1 MGHIKKQTIKGS
13 VYSYIGVFLGFL
25 ISGLLL
31 PRLLTTEENGILKL
45 LISYSTLFAQFASFG
60 FTNATTRLFAFFRD
74 YKKNHH
80 GFLLILFLVIGV
92 GFILT
97 LSLFLIF
104 KNQLIAPNE
113 GNAALFNQYINFLIP
128 LSFFTLLFIMLD
140 TYFKVLFDATI
151 GTFYKEFIQRIFILI
166 AIACFYFNV
175 ISLNGFIIAYI
186 VANSL
191 PGFILLVRLIST
203 KQFSLKPDWGF
214 IDKHMA
220 KALFNM
226 SFYGIVV
233 GFAGIM
239 VLSVDSIIISRML
252 GIEATGIY
260 AITFFFS
267 TLIVIPSRALR
278 KISGTVLADAWR
290 DNDNSTIYS
299 VYRKSSINQLIF
311 GALIFVGLWANINN
325 VFKILPPEYEAGRYV
340 ILFLGLS
347 NLIEMASGVS
357 NTILVT
363 SKYYRFTAWLN
374 LLLVLMVVGFNILF
388 IDIFGLTGAAIASV
402 VSFLIFNLVRYLVIY
417 RLFAMHPFS
426 KKHLYT
432 LLLAAFTYALSL
444 LIPTLPNFIVDI
456 LVRSA
461 FICIVFGGGTLFF
474 NLSTEI
480 NETVKFLVDKITH
493 RK

>member
-13 VYSYIGVFLGFL
+13 AYSYIGVFLGFL

-31 PRLLTTEENGILKL
+31 PRLLTTEENGLLKL
-45 LISYSTLFAQFASFG
+45 LISYSSLFAQFASLG
-60 FTNATTRLFAFFRD
+60 FTNATTRLFAYFRD

-92 GFILT
+92 GFTLT
-97 LSLFLIF
+97 LSVFLIF
-104 KNQLIAPNE
+104 KNQLIAPDK
-113 GNAALFNQYINFLIP
+113 GNLDLFNQYVNFLIP

-140 TYFKVLFDATI
+140 TYFKVLFNATV
-151 GTFYKEFIQRIFILI
+151 GTFYKEFLQRIVVLA
-166 AIACFYFNV
+166 AIAGFYFDV

-191 PGFILLVRLIST
+191 PGFMLLLRLIFT

-214 IDKHMA
+214 IDRQMA

-290 DNDNSTIYS
+290 DDDRNTINRVYS
-299 VYRKSSINQLIF
+299 KSSINQLII
-311 GALIFVGLWANINN
+311 GVLIFVGLWANINN
-325 VFKILPPEYEAGRYV
+325 VFIILPHEYEAGRYV

-374 LLLVLMVVGFNILF
+374 LLLVIMVVGLNILF
-388 IDIFGLTGAAIASV
+388 IDIFGLTGAAIASF
-402 VSFLIFNLVRYLVIY
+402 VSFLIFNIARFSIIY
-417 RLFAMHPFS
+417 
-426 KKHLYT
+426 
-432 LLLAAFTYALSL
+432 
-444 LIPTLPNFIVDI
+444 
-456 LVRSA
+456 
-461 FICIVFGGGTLFF
+461 
-474 NLSTEI
+474 
-480 NETVKFLVDKITH
+480 
-493 RK
+493 

>member
-1 MGHIKKQTIKGS
+1 M
-13 VYSYIGVFLGFL
+13 FLGFL

-31 PRLLTTEENGILKL
+31 PRLLTTEENGLLKL
-45 LISYSTLFAQFASFG
+45 LISYSSLFAQFASLG
-60 FTNATTRLFAFFRD
+60 FTNATTRLFSFFRD
-74 YKKNHH
+74 HKKNHH
-80 GFLLILFLVIGV
+80 GFLLILFLVIGA

-97 LSLFLIF
+97 LGLFMIF

-113 GNAALFNQYINFLIP
+113 GNADLFNLYIDFLIP

-166 AIACFYFNV
+166 AIAAFYFD
-175 ISLNGFIIAYI
+175 IFSLHGFIIAYI
-186 VANSL
+186 VANCL
-191 PGFILLVRLIST
+191 PGLVLLIRLIST
-203 KQFSLKPDWGF
+203 KQFSLKSDWGF
-214 IDKHMA
+214 IDKQMA
-220 KALFNM
+220 RSLFNM
-226 SFYGIVV
+226 SFYGVIV
-233 GFAGIM
+233 GFAGIV
-239 VLSVDSIIISRML
+239 VLSVDSIIVSRML

-267 TLIVIPSRALR
+267 TLIIIPSRALR

-290 DNDNSTIYS
+290 DNDRVTIYS

-311 GALIFVGLWANINN
+311 GALIFVGLWANIDN
-325 VFKILPPEYEAGRYV
+325 VFKILPAEYEAGRYV
-340 ILFLGLS
+340 ILFLGFS

-374 LLLVLMVVGFNILF
+374 LLLVAMVVGFNILF

-402 VSFLIFNLVRYLVIY
+402 VSFIIFNIIRYLIIY
-417 RLFAMHPFS
+417 NLFSMHPFS

-432 LLLAAFTYALSL
+432 LLLALLAYALSL
-444 LIPTLPNFIVDI
+444 LIPTIPNFIVDI
-456 LVRSA
+456 IVRSA
-461 FICIVFGGGTLFF
+461 FICVVFGGGTLLFK
-474 NLSTEI
+474 LSTEI
-480 NETVKFLVDKITH
+480 NETVIFLVDKIRQ

>member
-13 VYSYIGVFLGFL
+13 AYSYIGVFLGFL

-31 PRLLTTEENGILKL
+31 PRLLTTEENGLLKL
-45 LISYSTLFAQFASFG
+45 LISYSSLFAQFASLG
-60 FTNATTRLFAFFRD
+60 FTNATTRLFAYFRD

-92 GFILT
+92 GFTLT
-97 LSLFLIF
+97 LSVFLIF
-104 KNQLIAPNE
+104 KNQLIAPDK
-113 GNAALFNQYINFLIP
+113 GNLDLFNQYVNFLIP

-140 TYFKVLFDATI
+140 TYFKVLFNATV
-151 GTFYKEFIQRIFILI
+151 GTFYKEFLQRIVVLA
-166 AIACFYFNV
+166 AIAGFYFDK

-191 PGFILLVRLIST
+191 PGFMLLLRLIFT

-214 IDKHMA
+214 IDRQMA

-290 DNDNSTIYS
+290 DDDRNTINRVYS
-299 VYRKSSINQLIF
+299 KSSINQLII
-311 GALIFVGLWANINN
+311 GVLIFVGLWANINN
-325 VFKILPPEYEAGRYV
+325 VFIILPHEYEAGRYV

-374 LLLVLMVVGFNILF
+374 LLLVIMVVGLNILF
-388 IDIFGLTGAAIASV
+388 IDIFGLTGAAIASF
-402 VSFLIFNLVRYLVIY
+402 VSFLIFNIARFSIIY
-417 RLFAMHPFS
+417 RLFGMHPFS

-432 LLLAAFTYALSL
+432 LLLAAFTYVLSL
-444 LIPTLPNFIVDI
+444 LVPTLPNFIVDI

-461 FICIVFGGGTLFF
+461 FICAVFGGGTLLF

-480 NETVKFLVDKITH
+480 SETVKSLLDKI
-493 RK
+493 RKHK

>member
-97 LSLFLIF
+97 LSLFLIL

-186 VANSL
+186 VANSI

-203 KQFSLKPDWGF
+203 KQFSLKPDW
-214 IDKHMA
+214 
-220 KALFNM
+220 
-226 SFYGIVV
+226 V
-233 GFAGIM
+233 
-239 VLSVDSIIISRML
+239 
-252 GIEATGIY
+252 
-260 AITFFFS
+260 
-267 TLIVIPSRALR
+267 
-278 KISGTVLADAWR
+278 
-290 DNDNSTIYS
+290 
-299 VYRKSSINQLIF
+299 
-311 GALIFVGLWANINN
+311 
-325 VFKILPPEYEAGRYV
+325 
-340 ILFLGLS
+340 
-347 NLIEMASGVS
+347 
-357 NTILVT
+357 
-363 SKYYRFTAWLN
+363 
-374 LLLVLMVVGFNILF
+374 
-388 IDIFGLTGAAIASV
+388 
-402 VSFLIFNLVRYLVIY
+402 
-417 RLFAMHPFS
+417 
-426 KKHLYT
+426 
-432 LLLAAFTYALSL
+432 L
-444 LIPTLPNFIVDI
+444 LISIWLRRFSI
-456 LVRSA
+456 
-461 FICIVFGGGTLFF
+461 
-474 NLSTEI
+474 
-480 NETVKFLVDKITH
+480 
-493 RK
+493 

>member
-13 VYSYIGVFLGFL
+13 AYSYIGVFLGFL

-31 PRLLTTEENGILKL
+31 PRLLTTEENGLLKL
-45 LISYSTLFAQFASFG
+45 LISYSSLFAQFASLG
-60 FTNATTRLFAFFRD
+60 FTNATTRLFAYFRD

-92 GFILT
+92 GFTLT
-97 LSLFLIF
+97 LSVFLIF
-104 KNQLIAPNE
+104 KNQLIAPDK
-113 GNAALFNQYINFLIP
+113 GNLDLFNQYVNFLIP

-140 TYFKVLFDATI
+140 TYFKVLFNATV
-151 GTFYKEFIQRIFILI
+151 GTFYKEFLQRIVVLA
-166 AIACFYFNV
+166 AIAGFYFDK

-191 PGFILLVRLIST
+191 PGFMLLLRLIFT

-214 IDKHMA
+214 IDRQMA

-290 DNDNSTIYS
+290 DDDRNTINRVYS
-299 VYRKSSINQLIF
+299 KSSINQLII
-311 GALIFVGLWANINN
+311 GVLIFVGLWANINN
-325 VFKILPPEYEAGRYV
+325 VF
-340 ILFLGLS
+340 
-347 NLIEMASGVS
+347 
-357 NTILVT
+357 
-363 SKYYRFTAWLN
+363 
-374 LLLVLMVVGFNILF
+374 
-388 IDIFGLTGAAIASV
+388 
-402 VSFLIFNLVRYLVIY
+402 
-417 RLFAMHPFS
+417 
-426 KKHLYT
+426 
-432 LLLAAFTYALSL
+432 
-444 LIPTLPNFIVDI
+444 
-456 LVRSA
+456 
-461 FICIVFGGGTLFF
+461 
-474 NLSTEI
+474 
-480 NETVKFLVDKITH
+480 
-493 RK
+493 